1 MFRRSLGRDDRV
13 RRFPMRRVVRVL
25 VVDLLSIAS
34 VLALAASPAAA
45 SAPIKPNQHFFGL
58 VNGSKN
64 KPVVY
69 TVCAGPI
76 WEGRTGPV
84 AGGQTMSVARSAKGE
99 GYTGPFRQVYA
110 WFAQDTSGTPPQT
123 LTFTRYGVP
132 QPIPPK
138 VRVPCDGPGQ
148 AEFSSCP
155 YLAPCAAGFVPDIV
169 DVLFVN
175 IAA

>member
-1 MFRRSLGRDDRV
+1 
-13 RRFPMRRVVRVL
+13 MRRVVRLVFVGLLVL
-25 VVDLLSIAS
+25 TS
-34 VLALAASPAAA
+34 VSVGGASPVAA
-45 SAPIKPNQHFFGL
+45 SAPIKPNQHFSGL

-69 TVCAGPI
+69 TVCAGPMS
-76 WEGRTGPV
+76 EGRTGPV
-84 AGGQTMSVARSAKGE
+84 AGGQTMSVARSAKGD

-110 WFAQDTSGTPPQT
+110 WFVQDTSGTPPQT

-138 VRVPCDGPGQ
+138 VQVPCDGPGQ
-148 AEFSSCP
+148 ADFSSCP

>member
-1 MFRRSLGRDDRV
+1 
-13 RRFPMRRVVRVL
+13 MRRVVRL
-25 VVDLLSIAS
+25 VFVGLLLLTS
-34 VLALAASPAAA
+34 VSVGGASPVAA

-69 TVCAGPI
+69 TVCAGPMS
-76 WEGRTGPV
+76 EGRTGPV

-99 GYTGPFRQVYA
+99 GYTGLFRQVYA
-110 WFAQDTSGTPPQT
+110 WFVQDTSGTPPQT
-123 LTFTRYGVP
+123 LTFTRYGVT

-138 VRVPCDGPGQ
+138 AQVPCDGPGQ
-148 AEFSSCP
+148 ADFSSCP

>member
-1 MFRRSLGRDDRV
+1 
-13 RRFPMRRVVRVL
+13 MRRVVRLLFVGLLLLTSVL
-25 VVDLLSIAS
+25 VS
-34 VLALAASPAAA
+34 AASPVAA

-58 VNGSKN
+58 VNGNKN

-69 TVCAGPI
+69 TVCAGPMS
-76 WEGRTGPV
+76 EGRTGPV
-84 AGGQTMSVARSAKGE
+84 AGGQTMSVVRSAKA
-99 GYTGPFRQVYA
+99 TLHGPVPAGICMVRAGHLGHPAADADVHA
-110 WFAQDTSGTPPQT
+110 RDGA
-123 LTFTRYGVP
+123 P

-138 VRVPCDGPGQ
+138 VQVPCDGPGQ
-148 AEFSSCP
+148 ADFSSCP